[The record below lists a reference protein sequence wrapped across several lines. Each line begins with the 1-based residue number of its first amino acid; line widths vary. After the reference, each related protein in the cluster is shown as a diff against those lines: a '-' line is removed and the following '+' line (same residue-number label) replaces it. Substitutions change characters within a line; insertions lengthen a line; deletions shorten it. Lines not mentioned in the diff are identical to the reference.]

1 MLLLPDAPFEFDWL
15 YFIGTVSFTITGYLI
30 GAKKRFDL
38 LGVCILALLT
48 AIGGGMIRDVLV
60 NSVPRIF
67 LDSSPLYTIFAT
79 LALAWL
85 MKLERMDSRM
95 LQRVFI
101 VADSIGLVAFSIAG
115 AQLGL
120 ALGLNAF
127 AVAFLGFV
135 TAVGGGLVR
144 DMLCNDVPF
153 ILHEDF
159 YGTVAIL
166 VALVLYGLFQVGWAG
181 DGVNWLLFAG
191 GLALRLVAHK
201 SELRLPKKT

>member
-1 MLLLPDAPFEFDWL
+1 MLDAVIDIEFDWL
-15 YFIGTVSFTITGYLI
+15 YFIGTVSFTVTGYLI
-30 GAKKRFDL
+30 GARKQFDL

-67 LDSSPLYTIFAT
+67 LDASPLYTIFAT

-85 MKLERMDSRM
+85 LKLERLDSHR

-166 VALVLYGLFQVGWAG
+166 VAVVLYGLFQLGWVSDAAT
-181 DGVNWLLFAG
+181 WLLFAG
-191 GLALRLVAHK
+191 GLALRLFAHQ

>member
-1 MLLLPDAPFEFDWL
+1 MSAGVPDFDWL
-15 YFIGTVSFTITGYLI
+15 YQIGTASFTISGYLI

-67 LDSSPLYTIFAT
+67 LDASPLYTIFGT
-79 LALAWL
+79 LALAWIL
-85 MKLERMDSRM
+85 RLQKLESRW

-101 VADSIGLVAFSIAG
+101 VADSIGLVAFSLAG
-115 AQLGL
+115 AQFGL

-127 AVAFLGFV
+127 GVAFLGFV

-166 VALVLYGLFQVGWAG
+166 VAVLLYLCWQAGLAG
-181 DGVNWLLFAG
+181 DSMSWLLFAG
-191 GLALRLVAHK
+191 GLMLRLWAHK
-201 SELRLPKKT
+201 SELRLPKIES